1 VSLALTEI
9 TATFDDGSGAP
20 ASGYVTFTPSETV
33 YASGVPVVSVDS
45 PITVQVN
52 AGVLG
57 SVELLATDNSGLSYI
72 GQTGFFYWTVQVV
85 VNNITQAPWSFFLP
99 SSPDTVDLFS
109 LANTGAGG
117 GGSGTV
123 TSVAVESANGFA
135 GTVADDTTT
144 PQITLSTSITGLI
157 KGNGTALEEATAGT
171 DYLTPSGSGAD
182 LTGITATQVGADASG
197 AAATAQA
204 NAETYAESLQPTS
217 ESPLALTDGGTGVSA
232 ANDAALLSALGA
244 APLASPALTGTPT
257 APTASGGTDTTQ
269 IATTAFAASAA
280 AAAQSAAEDA
290 SVSLDGDT
298 MGGYLAPAVTALSDG
313 DSVSINAADGNDF
326 TWSLGGSSHTLGA
339 PSNPTAGQKI
349 TIEIDYSGSY
359 TPEFATGS
367 GAFDFGGAGEPSWTA
382 ASGKND
388 VVAFRYSAVASMWQY
403 LGAGLGYTS

>member
-1 VSLALTEI
+1 MTTLSYVTITED
-9 TATFDDGSGAP
+9 FDDGSGAP
-20 ASGYVTFTPSETV
+20 ASGYCTFTPSETV

-45 PITVQVN
+45 PITVQVT

-109 LANTGAGG
+109 LANTGAG

-182 LTGITATQVGADASG
+182 LTGITAEQVGADASG
-197 AAATAQA
+197 AAATAQS
-204 NAETYAESLQPTS
+204 NAEAYAESLQPTS

-290 SVSLDGDT
+290 SVALDGDT

-326 TWSLGGSSHTLGA
+326 TWPLGGSSHTLAA
-339 PSNPTAGQKI
+339 PSNPRAGQKI
-349 TIEIDYSGSY
+349 TVEIDYGGSY
-359 TPEFATGS
+359 TPEFAS
-367 GAFDFGGAGEPSWTA
+367 GAGGFDFGTAGQPSWTA
-382 ASGKND
+382 TDGEGD
-388 VVAFRYSAVASMWQY
+388 LVAFRYSGTSDTWWLAGF
-403 LGAGLGYTS
+403 LGGYTT